1 MKLKNIQDATIIW
14 GMATEEVVSQ
24 LKEDKNLVIVPEN
37 RPYLIGLKH
46 NIPLLG
52 SKNIEFIYCTD
63 NTLGLLFY
71 KNKIKK
77 VVVFCKEI
85 GNKGITGLCGSLYVA
100 LLSKLHDIPIEIYMQ
115 ENSEVVFKD
124 NDSATLAGKNFI
136 MQEEKEGCIIEAKD
150 EFIETEVL
158 V

>member
-1 MKLKNIQDATIIW
+1 MKLEDIKNATLIW
-14 GMATEEVVSQ
+14 GMATDDIASE
-24 LKEDKNLVIVPEN
+24 LKEDNDLVIVPEN

-46 NIPLLG
+46 NAPLLK
-52 SKNIEFIYCTD
+52 SKGVRFIYCTD

-77 VVVFCKEI
+77 VIIFCKEI
-85 GNKGITGLCGSLYVA
+85 GNKGITGICGSLYAA
-100 LLSKLHDIPIEIYMQ
+100 LLGKLHDVPIEIYMQ
-115 ENSEVVFKD
+115 ENSEVVFQD
-124 NDSATLAGKNFI
+124 NDSARLEGKNFI
-136 MQEEKEGCIIEAKD
+136 MQESKEDCIIEAKD